1 MNYSFD
7 GEERKKYY
15 LVTIKGN
22 FVNPDPVRLTKTA
35 ECALATGQ
43 KTLLI
48 DLCEAT
54 AIDSKGIGLI
64 ITIHKQLITKDAR
77 VCLATTSNR
86 IYTLLNACNL
96 QKVLEI
102 YKSVD
107 EADKAFSRNISI
119 ENRGFYM
126 LVKIPQEFDLLVL
139 KQLKQAI
146 DKSVESGT
154 IHIVFDFEE
163 TMHISSVGIGS
174 LINLHKKITENKGSV
189 YLVNISTDIRS
200 LLEDTNVL
208 DLLPECE
215 TLDEI
220 EEKLLEQDLNI

>member
-1 MNYSFD
+1 
-7 GEERKKYY
+7 
-15 LVTIKGN
+15 
-22 FVNPDPVRLTKTA
+22 
-35 ECALATGQ
+35 
-43 KTLLI
+43 
-48 DLCEAT
+48 
-54 AIDSKGIGLI
+54 
-64 ITIHKQLITKDAR
+64 
-77 VCLATTSNR
+77 
-86 IYTLLNACNL
+86 
-96 QKVLEI
+96 
-102 YKSVD
+102 
-107 EADKAFSRNISI
+107 
-119 ENRGFYM
+119 M

-174 LINLHKKITENKGSV
+174 LINLQKKITENKGSV

-220 EEKLLEQDLNI
+220 EEIGAGSEYLRQHQKDYEIN